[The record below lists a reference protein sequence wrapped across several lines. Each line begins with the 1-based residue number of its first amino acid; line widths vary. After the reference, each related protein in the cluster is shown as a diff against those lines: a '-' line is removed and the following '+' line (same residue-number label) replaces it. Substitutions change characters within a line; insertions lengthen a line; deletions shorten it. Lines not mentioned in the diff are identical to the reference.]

1 MTDSSKRL
9 IRAGFLS
16 DAGKEK
22 FAGKSIKEIEK
33 IFKAEKISDDDAENY
48 ANHHVMELWQ
58 NQMIKTPYPVPV
70 RSYHIIYETF
80 SRPLES
86 VYMWCINQFEDM
98 GFPIV
103 DKITDVFSASEQSSF
118 FGISQQRLGLQ
129 QDKVAQ
135 YLGAIGKLVKDL
147 FQIVREVR
155 IIDERLQ
162 YYDATSSDN
171 KDVRDPA
178 EIALKG
184 LFVDLVEGGAK
195 SPASVYGLSRE
206 LQFVTLPDLFFSI
219 HPRNKEE
226 VKPMVE
232 KLEFNR
238 KVKEVLERKLFQYL
252 MWRDSTYGEL
262 KTRRTHT
269 IKYLRQH
276 YDAIQLYMTWIKPY
290 LKQIARLSIDQK
302 KTNSADLIA
311 AFEGSVIEVEL
322 LARRIPEGNNKVYT
336 CIVLNMT
343 YRTSPEIHP
352 AEEYQRRVIHRGK
365 IDIQW
370 RTYGWTEK
378 QINAFKEMRNEE
390 SFAMLST
397 ISESIQAAMDELGD
411 DLRKYLIEAGEKF
424 PGVDTEEEKKKPAK
438 PELPGIF
445 DPFLAPF
452 KGASEIFG
460 SLFAESPAKQAA
472 KAEADLGDE
481 IKTAQDGARVL
492 GWNHYKLFKKAHKMI
507 TW

>member
-9 IRAGFLS
+9 IRAGFLT

-22 FAGKSIKEIEK
+22 FGGKSVKEIERIFRDEK
-33 IFKAEKISDDDAENY
+33 INDEDAEKY

-58 NQMIKTPYPVPV
+58 NQMINTPYPVPV
-70 RSYHIIYETF
+70 RSYHLIYETF

-86 VYMWCINQFEDM
+86 VYIWCINQFEDM

-162 YYDATSSDN
+162 YYDATSSGN
-171 KDVRDPA
+171 PEVRDPA

-219 HPRNKEE
+219 HPRTKEE
-226 VKPMVE
+226 VKPMVS

-238 KVKEVLERKLFQYL
+238 KVKRGPRAQVVSVL
-252 MWRDSTYGEL
+252 D
-262 KTRRTHT
+262 
-269 IKYLRQH
+269 
-276 YDAIQLYMTWIKPY
+276 
-290 LKQIARLSIDQK
+290 
-302 KTNSADLIA
+302 
-311 AFEGSVIEVEL
+311 V
-322 LARRIPEGNNKVYT
+322 ARRHI
-336 CIVLNMT
+336 
-343 YRTSPEIHP
+343 
-352 AEEYQRRVIHRGK
+352 
-365 IDIQW
+365 W
-370 RTYGWTEK
+370 R
-378 QINAFKEMRNEE
+378 NSR
-390 SFAMLST
+390 
-397 ISESIQAAMDELGD
+397 
-411 DLRKYLIEAGEKF
+411 
-424 PGVDTEEEKKKPAK
+424 
-438 PELPGIF
+438 
-445 DPFLAPF
+445 
-452 KGASEIFG
+452 
-460 SLFAESPAKQAA
+460 
-472 KAEADLGDE
+472 
-481 IKTAQDGARVL
+481 
-492 GWNHYKLFKKAHKMI
+492 
-507 TW
+507 